1 MDFVADFIDGGVGF
15 LLGLEG
21 DGFEVFF
28 EVFDGFDEEGLEV
41 YDKGW
46 VYFVIERVEWLR
58 CSFVEIWMKR
68 SWCWF

>member
-1 MDFVADFIDGGVGF
+1 MDFVADFIDRGVGF

-21 DGFEVFF
+21 DSFEVFF

-58 CSFVEIWMKR
+58 CSLVEI
-68 SWCWF
+68 